1 MYKITIIVPI
11 YNAEQ
16 YLRDT
21 LESIVNQ
28 TMNLE
33 DIQVIMIDDVSTDSS
48 TQIMDE
54 YSEKY
59 SNFMSIKLK
68 ENHKV
73 AGAARNI
80 GLEKAEGKYIM
91 FADADDFYMNNACEV
106 LYNEIEGKNA
116 DFITSNYINADF
128 DGKVWDKPIFAKEKY
143 KDFKMSIYDYD
154 KSFYV
159 LNSAVWNKI
168 FRKSFI
174 DENNIK
180 FLEGVVAEDA
190 YFTMSSFM
198 KSENVWYC
206 SKVIYG
212 YRQRNKGNTGK
223 KSVSFNCS
231 VEYFDQINRAYK
243 EIYENF
249 KKNDHIAFYR
259 FVYAKNMSYMLYKFV
274 DSDICD
280 RSKINI
286 MKEMQWFY
294 KLSEELKV
302 PGIQKSQKMVI
313 EKICKGE
320 YTDALNYCK
329 IMQEMR
335 SYMIKETR
343 ENMVKPDAKVYKE
356 INKYSEEFERKKE
369 CLN

>member
-1 MYKITIIVPI
+1 MYKITIIVPVF
-11 YNAEQ
+11 NAEE
-16 YLRDT
+16 YLRDA
-21 LESIVNQ
+21 LESIVHQ
-28 TMNLE
+28 TMKLE

-48 TQIMDE
+48 RQIMDE
-54 YSEKY
+54 YTEKY
-59 SNFMSIKLK
+59 NNFVSIKLT

-73 AGAARNI
+73 AGTARNI
-80 GLEKAEGKYIM
+80 GLSRAEGKYIM
-91 FADADDFYMNNACEV
+91 FADADDFYMENACET
-106 LYNEIEGKNA
+106 LYNEIESKNA
-116 DFITSNYINADF
+116 DFITANYINADF
-128 DGKVWDKPIFAKEKY
+128 NGNIWDNPIFSKEKY

-174 DENNIK
+174 EENQIK

-190 YFTMSSFM
+190 FFTTSSFM
-198 KSENVWYC
+198 KSDNVWYC

-231 VEYFDQINRAYK
+231 VEYFGQINRAYR

-249 KKNDHIAFYR
+249 KRNEFIAFYR

-274 DSDICD
+274 DSDIND
-280 RSKINI
+280 NDKINI
-286 MKEMQWFY
+286 MKDMQWFY

-320 YTDALNYCK
+320 YQEALSYCK

-335 SYMIKETR
+335 KYMTKEIR

-356 INKYSEEFERKKE
+356 INKYTQEFERRKE
-369 CLN
+369 CSK

>member
-33 DIQVIMIDDVSTDSS
+33 DIQVIMIDDVSIDSS

-59 SNFMSIKLK
+59 SNFVSIKLK

-106 LYNEIEGKNA
+106 LYNEIESKNA

-128 DGKVWDKPIFAKEKY
+128 DGKVWDKPIFSKEKY

-249 KKNDHIAFYR
+249 KRNNHISFYR